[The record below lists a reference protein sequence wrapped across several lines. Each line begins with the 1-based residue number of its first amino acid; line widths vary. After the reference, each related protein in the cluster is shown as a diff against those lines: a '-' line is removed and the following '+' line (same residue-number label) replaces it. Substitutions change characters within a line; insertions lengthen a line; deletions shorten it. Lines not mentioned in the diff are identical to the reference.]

1 VYIEQMESMHTYKGD
16 HTVTTQPSEIDVLK
30 AQVKT
35 LKRIVYGV
43 VCLLVAGIALAA
55 TSMQGVPDILQAKMF
70 EVMNDDGEVAG
81 VFSADTRG
89 AGFLY
94 TKNADGRVTT
104 ELFCDGGGDGQ
115 IEVWNQNGTLCVEL
129 YGDSDGDGRLRI
141 YNQNGGLGVDLFG
154 AADGGILQL
163 ESTATNKPAVQLDIG
178 EFTFMNTTTNK
189 PAVQLDMGE
198 LTFMNNEGDEI
209 VRLHNGDGSFADL
222 TCTSLTV
229 LENFS
234 GP

>member
-1 VYIEQMESMHTYKGD
+1 MESMHTYKGD
-16 HTVTTQPSEIDVLK
+16 HTVTTQQNEIDVLK

-35 LKRIVYGV
+35 LKRMFYGFG
-43 VCLLVAGIALAA
+43 CLVVAGIALAA

-163 ESTATNKPAVQLDIG
+163 EST
-178 EFTFMNTTTNK
+178 TTNK
-189 PAVQLDMGE
+189 PAVQLDMGA
-198 LTFMNNEGDEI
+198 LAFMNNEGDEI
-209 VRLHNGDGSFADL
+209 VSLHNSGSGGLLLNNQSGKTGVVLNVLPNGGVFSLYNQDGAPIY
-222 TCTSLTV
+222 
-229 LENFS
+229 NQ
-234 GP
+234 P